1 MVWSHITLCIAREL
15 APPCCSDDD
24 VTPRLFQRP
33 ILRLVAS
40 GSSWVAIFFILLGF
54 VNALKPLKLA
64 RSAQADT
71 ACSKLAASAL
81 SRIFRLVFPAAAA
94 TVVSW
99 AITQL
104 GFYETGRQSD
114 AFWLANNTPVASENI
129 FVAVVDLKNAIR
141 DTWFLHRENP
151 YDQPQWALIYLL
163 QGSMMVILALLIT
176 VNMTLTWRTLCL
188 AVLAQWSLNWSHDH
202 GDRESPLQWL
212 KLTLTVHSFRWPLL
226 LLGHYIGRVRPHFA
240 SNFTRSHLSL
250 PLPSTRYFRIT
261 PNVLPSSHGRLN
273 AMVESSTLFRIQS
286 SHFGRHSD
294 L

>member
-1 MVWSHITLCIAREL
+1 M
-15 APPCCSDDD
+15 
-24 VTPRLFQRP
+24 
-33 ILRLVAS
+33 
-40 GSSWVAIFFILLGF
+40 GF

-64 RSAQADT
+64 RAGQADT
-71 ACSKLAASAL
+71 ACSKLSASAL

-99 AITQL
+99 VITQL

-129 FVAVVDLKNAIR
+129 FVAVVDLKNALR

-188 AVLAQWSLNWSHDH
+188 AVLGQWSVNWSHDH
-202 GDRESPLQWL
+202 GDRKDLLHWL
-212 KLTLTVHSFRWPLL
+212 TPTLTVYSFRWPLL
-226 LLGHYIGRVRPHFA
+226 LLGHHTGRVRPHFA
-240 SNFTRSHLSL
+240 SDLTRSHLPL
-250 PLPSTRYFRIT
+250 PLTSTRHFRIT
-261 PNVLPSSHGRLN
+261 ADVLPSSYGRFH
-273 AMVESSTLFRIQS
+273 AMVESSTLFCIQS
-286 SHFGRHSD
+286 SHSGRYGGIRTD
-294 L
+294 IW